1 MEMEEDNYPGGIIE
15 LLLERDLTNLCFQIY
30 NELDSKSLTNCRL
43 VCHSWRNFIDHF
55 FYELP
60 KGKACLQRKLIKN
73 VFGSEY
79 VPTTKT
85 MTLDNDEDFGSS
97 IYDIQAD
104 KSGICVSTGKKKFK
118 SWIIV

>member
-1 MEMEEDNYPGGIIE
+1 MEMEDDFPGGIIE
-15 LLLERDLTNLCFQIY
+15 LLLQRDMTNLCFQIY
-30 NELDSKSLTNCRL
+30 DELDSKSLTNCRL

-60 KGKACLQRKLIKN
+60 KGKACLKRKLYRN
-73 VFGSEY
+73 FFDDDY

-85 MTLDNDEDFGSS
+85 ITLDDDDEDDGSS

-104 KSGICVSTGKKKFK
+104 KSGICVST
-118 SWIIV
+118 STY